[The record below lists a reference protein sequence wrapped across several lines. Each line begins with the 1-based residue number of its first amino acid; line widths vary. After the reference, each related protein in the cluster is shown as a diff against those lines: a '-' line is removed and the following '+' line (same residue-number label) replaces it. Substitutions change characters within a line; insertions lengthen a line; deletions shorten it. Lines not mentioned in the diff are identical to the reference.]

1 MSITQNVGFFPE
13 GGAPVPVQIPQATG
27 VQLGETLLIAAELDP
42 AFKNV
47 ILL

>member
-1 MSITQNVGFFPE
+1 MSIYTECRFFPE